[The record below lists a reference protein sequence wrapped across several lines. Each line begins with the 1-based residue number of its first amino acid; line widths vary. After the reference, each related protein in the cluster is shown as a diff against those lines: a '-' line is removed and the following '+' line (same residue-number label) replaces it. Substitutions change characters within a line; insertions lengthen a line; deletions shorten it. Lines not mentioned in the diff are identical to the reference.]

1 MVYLRTTL
9 STGQRMM
16 NIVSEMGLKRP
27 QLSDSVANIW
37 VDTPPPC
44 ILYSAE
50 NTHTNVQLKTKY
62 GA

>member
-9 STGQRMM
+9 STGQKMM
-16 NIVSEMGLKRP
+16 NIVSEMGLMRA

-37 VDTPPPC
+37 VDTPPC
-44 ILYSAE
+44 ILIQCVLH
-50 NTHTNVQLKTKY
+50 TQTNVQLNTKY